1 MDSQMNPTVE
11 AKIRADAF
19 LRFLNATF
27 EEIRPGYARVS
38 LTVTES
44 MLNFHGITHGSIVF
58 GVGDLAFSAA
68 CNAHGQ
74 VAVALDMTISFLHAG
89 QVGDHLVA
97 EAKEISLGGKTGLY
111 EITVTETTRNELVAR
126 IQATAYRKKEEV
138 K

>member
-1 MDSQMNPTVE
+1 MDSAVE
-11 AKIRADAF
+11 SKIRSDAF
-19 LRFLNATF
+19 LHFLNATF

-38 LTVTES
+38 LSVTES

-74 VAVALDMTISFLHAG
+74 VAVALDMTVSFLRAG
-89 QVGDHLVA
+89 KAGDHLVA
-97 EAKEISLGGKTGLY
+97 EAKEVSLGNKTGLY
-111 EITVTETTRNELVAR
+111 EVTVTESTRNEIVAR
-126 IQATAYRKKEEV
+126 IQATAYRKKEEI

>member
-1 MDSQMNPTVE
+1 MDPAVE
-11 AKIRADAF
+11 ARIRSDAF

-74 VAVALDMTISFLHAG
+74 VAVALDMMVSFLRAG
-89 QVGDHLVA
+89 QAGDHLVA
-97 EAKEISLGGKTGLY
+97 EAKEANLGNKTGLY
-111 EITVTETTRNELVAR
+111 EITVTETTRNELVAK
-126 IQATAYRKKEEV
+126 IQATAYRKKE
-138 K
+138 KIK

>member
-1 MDSQMNPTVE
+1 MDSAVE
-11 AKIRADAF
+11 SKIRSDAY

-74 VAVALDMTISFLHAG
+74 VAVALDMTISFLRAG
-89 QVGDHLVA
+89 KAGDHLVA
-97 EAKEISLGGKTGLY
+97 EAKEVSLGSKTGLY
-111 EITVTETTRNELVAR
+111 EITVAETMRNEIIAR
-126 IQATAYRKKEEV
+126 IQATAYRK
-138 K
+138 

>member
-1 MDSQMNPTVE
+1 MDSAVE
-11 AKIRADAF
+11 SKIRSDAY

-58 GVGDLAFSAA
+58 SVGDLAFSAA

-74 VAVALDMTISFLHAG
+74 VAVALDMTISFLRAG
-89 QVGDHLVA
+89 KAGDHLVA
-97 EAKEISLGGKTGLY
+97 EAKEVSLGSKTGLY
-111 EITVTETTRNELVAR
+111 EITVAETMRNEIIAR
-126 IQATAYRKKEEV
+126 IQATAYRKKEEI